1 MIASMA
7 DAIRVLDLLTEAGFA
22 WELPGYYS
30 LRAGDLEL
38 ALEPQVLNAGD
49 FKLQLYDRRRE
60 QLLRCEVLV
69 TVMPRPSS
77 ARERPGAAT

>member
-1 MIASMA
+1 VSSIAE
-7 DAIRVLDLLTEAGFA
+7 AIRTLELLTAAGFK

-30 LRAGDLEL
+30 LRAGDVEL

-60 QLLRCEVLV
+60 PLLTLEVLV
-69 TVMPRPSS
+69 DVKPRPSS
-77 ARERPGAAT
+77 APPRPGEPA